1 MSKLNVDIIRDYVTY
16 NRIVTINNDTDII
29 VGKSDGRLYVEN
41 SCSLVPENSDSGD
54 LTRPATYIVNS
65 GITTI
70 GQNIGVLP
78 SPNVVYLVP
87 TDIER
92 RINLP
97 PPPELGD
104 WITITDIGSGASNSG
119 NASKRNISIYPNGTN
134 TIQGGS
140 AGDPLIIDIDARSV
154 TLMWCGSPSNWRLVG
169 S

>member
-1 MSKLNVDIIRDYVTY
+1 MSKLNVDKIRTY
-16 NRIVTINNDTDII
+16 DGSNRIVVVNNDTDIEI
-29 VGKSDGRLYVEN
+29 GQSYGRLYVEG

-78 SPNVVYLVP
+78 SANVVYLVP

-97 PPPELGD
+97 PPTGLGD

-154 TLMWCGSPSNWRLVG
+154 TLMWCGTPANWRLVG